1 MGDFYSTPYVLNGV
15 EWTLRVEIM
24 FYLTILI
31 LSIFNLLKR
40 PKLLLFIF
48 LIVTLFCKYSA
59 PFPVGYGWSDG
70 YFTTF
75 FPFLFI
81 GSAFFM
87 YEKKEIN
94 SLHLGIFSLLIFGNG
109 FLEFT
114 KFHPGIGFNFAF
126 VACTLFILAW
136 MFRAHFKI
144 NLYIVIFSELT
155 YVIYLFH
162 NWLWSYILRWVAF
175 LDFSPLLLNII
186 VLSILLLVCLFVNK
200 VIEKPFLKLKYKL
213 VKN

>member
-1 MGDFYSTPYVLNGV
+1 MGDFYSTPYVLNDV
-15 EWTLRVEIM
+15 EWTLRIEIL

-31 LSIFNLLKR
+31 LSIFNLLIR

-48 LIVTLFCKYSA
+48 LIVTLFCKYAA
-59 PFPVGYGWSDG
+59 PFQIQNVWSYGHC
-70 YFTTF
+70 TTF

-94 SLHLGIFSLLIFGNG
+94 SLHLSIFSLLIFGNS

-114 KFHPGIGFNFAF
+114 RFHPGGFNFAF
-126 VACTLFILAW
+126 VAFALFILAW
-136 MFRAHFKI
+136 VFRAHFKI
-144 NLYIVIFSELT
+144 NLYIVFFSELT
-155 YVIYLFH
+155 YAIYLFH
-162 NWLWSYILRWVAF
+162 NFLWSYILRWIKMEF
-175 LDFSPLLLNII
+175 DFNPLLLNII
-186 VLSILLLVCLFVNK
+186 VLSIFLLICLFVNK